1 MPDPKP
7 QKMWEALNPSGTP
20 LCAANF
26 PSVAQRLAADLVMD
40 EWERMEAR
48 GWSVR
53 RVIVRVEGE
62 DSGQATREEPGVGR

>member
-1 MPDPKP
+1 
-7 QKMWEALNPSGTP
+7 MWEALNPSGTP

-40 EWERMEAR
+40 EWERMEVR

-53 RVIVRVEGE
+53 RVIVRAE
-62 DSGQATREEPGVGR
+62 DQ